1 VKIDEGTTKI
11 KTDNQMYR
19 VPANQ
24 FSPSAGCMSLWG
36 LILLVEISGLEI
48 KIVFSG
54 EILCSPDP
62 L

>member
-1 VKIDEGTTKI
+1 
-11 KTDNQMYR
+11 
-19 VPANQ
+19 
-24 FSPSAGCMSLWG
+24 MSLWG